1 MGGRLYIFDMGGVV
15 IHNAD
20 VFPQVIR
27 YLRITGEEFFTLAGK
42 NLKKLYNG
50 KISTDEFWARFSR
63 RYGRKTEEDLFS
75 KFFNPSLD
83 RETVNLIMQ
92 LKDSSRVVCGTNTFD
107 PHYDYLLSQGYY
119 DIFNAVFS
127 SNKIGV
133 SKPDPNFYAYILRN
147 EEIRPENAF
156 FVDDTE
162 ANVLSASKM
171 GITSILYT
179 DSNSLS
185 LYIKGHT

>member
-1 MGGRLYIFDMGGVV
+1 VGERLYIFDMGGVV

-27 YLRITGEEFFTLAGK
+27 YLRITGEEFFALAGK
-42 NLKKLYNG
+42 NLKKLYDG

-63 RYGRKTEEDLFS
+63 RYGRKIEEDLFS
-75 KFFNPSLD
+75 KFFHPSLD
-83 RETVNLIMQ
+83 REMVNLIME

-107 PHYDYLLSQGYY
+107 PHYDYLLSRGYY

-133 SKPDPNFYAYILRN
+133 SKPDPNFYAYILRH
-147 EEIRPENAF
+147 EEIMPENAF

-162 ANVLSASKM
+162 ANVISASNM

-179 DSNSLS
+179 DSDSLS
-185 LYIKGHT
+185 LHIKSHT

>member
-1 MGGRLYIFDMGGVV
+1 MGEKLYIFDMGGVL

-20 VFPQVIR
+20 VFPQVIS
-27 YLRITGEEFFTLAGK
+27 YLRITREEFFNFAGK
-42 NLKKLYNG
+42 NLKKFYDG
-50 KISTDEFWARFSR
+50 RISTDEFWARFSR
-63 RYGRKTEEDLFS
+63 RYGRKIEEDLFS

-83 RETVNLIMQ
+83 REAVNLVMQ

-133 SKPDPNFYAYILRN
+133 SKPDPYFYTYILRN
-147 EEIRPENAF
+147 EGIKPENAF

-185 LYIKGHT
+185 VYFKSHT

>member
-1 MGGRLYIFDMGGVV
+1 MGERLYIFDMGGVV

-20 VFPQVIR
+20 VFPQVIC
-27 YLRITGEEFFTLAGK
+27 YLGITGEEFFTLAGK
-42 NLKKLYNG
+42 NLKKLYDG

-63 RYGRKTEEDLFS
+63 RYGRKIEEELFS
-75 KFFNPSLD
+75 KFFNPTLD
-83 RETVNLIMQ
+83 RETVHLITQ

-107 PHYDYLLSQGYY
+107 PHYDYLLSRGYY

-133 SKPDPNFYAYILRN
+133 SKPDPHFYAYILRN
-147 EEIRPENAF
+147 EEIRPENTF

-162 ANVLSASKM
+162 ANVISATNM

-179 DSNSLS
+179 DSDSLS
-185 LYIKGHT
+185 LYIKSHT